1 MEMNRIWGFFPAQKY
16 LFTERSMQSNTL
28 IFSSTRKTLTK
39 QVPQKA
45 AEMVRGLK
53 QTAHQQLGWFRQR
66 KRADTNQNG
75 LKSVLK
81 GEFSAPLLQLSLLQC
96 YLLSPGIAVR
106 LTEADRDS

>member
-1 MEMNRIWGFFPAQKY
+1 MGFLSSSKIPFHRKVDAIKY
-16 LFTERSMQSNTL
+16 FDFN
-28 IFSSTRKTLTK
+28 STRKTLTK

-45 AEMVRGLK
+45 AEMVRGLE

-96 YLLSPGIAVR
+96 YLLSPGIAVG